1 MNTDVLQHKAL
12 NGWPLFYLIA
22 ALTAAAIGAGL
33 SEFGLATPQAVID
46 IIRLSVQLASPW
58 IFITFVASPVSG
70 WLAI

>member
-1 MNTDVLQHKAL
+1 M
-12 NGWPLFYLIA
+12 IA